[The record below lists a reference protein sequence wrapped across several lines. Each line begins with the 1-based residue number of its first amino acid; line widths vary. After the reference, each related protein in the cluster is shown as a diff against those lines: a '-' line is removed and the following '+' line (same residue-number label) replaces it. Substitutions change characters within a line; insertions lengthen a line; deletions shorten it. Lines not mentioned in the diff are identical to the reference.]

1 MASESQESQL
11 RETQDHLEN
20 DHEENEDEMQNS
32 NKKWGPLNKI
42 AQGIKNVGQKIVD
55 KVVEVTKYDE
65 TADNELMIIK
75 NNRTKPKI
83 FYDPLPSRTVIIDKA
98 TQWNQNGQ
106 WVLNFL
112 DRHNVILL

>member
-11 RETQDHLEN
+11 SETQDHLEN
-20 DHEENEDEMQNS
+20 DHEENEDEMQSS

-112 DRHNVILL
+112 HRHNVILL